1 MRSSSGTTARAC
13 DDMQRPPRTSVPATA
28 AGVLSSAAARA
39 LEEAMTRLVI
49 VGAQVFDGTG
59 ADIRAAD
66 IAIEDGRIAEVG
78 AGLVGDERID
88 GTGITVLPGLFDCH
102 VHVMFGSIDVWRLA
116 QQPLSYRYF
125 EAARNLNATLAGG
138 ITTIREAAGADLGLK
153 QAVDDGLVVGPRMQ
167 IAVGMISQTGGH
179 SDYLMPSGVRIGLLP
194 HGPGIPE
201 TVVDGPQEIRRAVR
215 QLLRSGADVI
225 KVAVS
230 GGVLSP
236 RDDPRHVSFRDKELA
251 VLVEEATA
259 GGVSVMAHAL
269 GGESIKAAVR
279 AGIRS
284 IEHGV
289 YLDDEGI
296 ELMLQH
302 GTFLVPTLGAPRAVL
317 ESARSGASI
326 HEASLRKQLDA
337 TDHHVRSIRRAIE
350 AGVKFAMGTD
360 AGVSRH
366 GENIREIEYMVEAG
380 MTAQDAWL
388 AATRNAAELM
398 GLLGELGTIEPGKRA
413 DLVLLQ
419 GSALDVEGLP
429 SRVAA
434 VYKDGKRVAG

>member
-1 MRSSSGTTARAC
+1 
-13 DDMQRPPRTSVPATA
+13 
-28 AGVLSSAAARA
+28 
-39 LEEAMTRLVI
+39 VI
-49 VGAQVFDGTG
+49 AGAQVFDGTG
-59 ADIRAAD
+59 ADLRAAD

-78 AGLVGDERID
+78 VGLVGDERID
-88 GTGITVLPGLFDCH
+88 ATGSTVVPGMFDCH

-116 QQPLSYRYF
+116 QQPLSYRYL
-125 EAARNLNATLAGG
+125 EAARNLGATLAGG
-138 ITTIREAAGADLGLK
+138 VTTIREAAGADLGLK
-153 QAVDDGLVVGPRMQ
+153 QAIDDGLVVGPRMQ
-167 IAVGMISQTGGH
+167 IAIGMISQTGGH
-179 SDYLMPSGVRIGLLP
+179 ADYLMPSGVRIGLLP
-194 HGPGIPE
+194 EGPGIPN
-201 TVVDGPQEIRRAVR
+201 TIVDGPDEMRRAVR
-215 QLLRSGADVI
+215 QLLRAGAGVI

-236 RDDPRHVSFRDKELA
+236 RDDPRHVSFRDRELD

-259 GGVSVMAHAL
+259 GGVHVMAHAL

-296 ELMLQH
+296 ELMLKH

-317 ESARSGASI
+317 DSARSGASI
-326 HEASLRKQLDA
+326 HEASLRKQLA
-337 TDHHVRSIRRAIE
+337 ASEHHQRNIGRAIR

-366 GENIREIEYMVEAG
+366 GDNIRELEFMVAAG
-380 MTAQDAWL
+380 MSPADAFL
-388 AATRNAAELM
+388 AATRNAADLM

-413 DLVLLQ
+413 DLVLLR
-419 GSALDVEGLP
+419 GEGLEVEDLLG
-429 SRVAA
+429 RLTA
-434 VYKDGKRVAG
+434 VYKDGKRVVG

>member
-1 MRSSSGTTARAC
+1 
-13 DDMQRPPRTSVPATA
+13 
-28 AGVLSSAAARA
+28 
-39 LEEAMTRLVI
+39 MTRSVI
-49 VGAQVFDGTG
+49 AGARVFDGTG

-66 IAIEDGRIAEVG
+66 IAIEDGRIADVG
-78 AGLVGDERID
+78 VGLVGDERID
-88 GTGITVLPGLFDCH
+88 GAGTTVVPGLIDCH

-125 EAARNLNATLAGG
+125 EAARNLTATLAGG
-138 ITTIREAAGADLGLK
+138 ITTVREASGADLGLK

-167 IAVGMISQTGGH
+167 ISIGMISQTGGH

-194 HGPGIPE
+194 EGPGIPN
-201 TVVDGPQEIRRAVR
+201 TIVDGPDEMRRAVR
-215 QLLRSGADVI
+215 QLLRAGADVI

-236 RDDPRHVSFRDKELA
+236 RDDPRRVSFRDRELD
-251 VLVEEATA
+251 VLVEEASA
-259 GGVSVMAHAL
+259 GGAHVMAHAL

-326 HEASLRKQLDA
+326 HEASLRKQLA
-337 TDHHVRSIRRAIE
+337 ASDHHLRNMGRAIQ

-366 GENIREIEYMVEAG
+366 GDNIRELEFMVAAG
-380 MTAQDAWL
+380 MSPRDAFL

-398 GLLGELGTIEPGKRA
+398 GLLSELGTIEPGKRA
-413 DLVLLQ
+413 DLVLLR
-419 GSALDVEGLP
+419 GDALEVEGLLG
-429 SRVAA
+429 RIAA
-434 VYKDGKRVAG
+434 VYKDGKRVVG